1 MFVIV
6 LAQIVYI
13 QTAEKDKWEKAS
25 KQNRATITKP
35 IIATRGNIYDCQNRL
50 LASSVPQYSIHMDTR
65 VEALHLGGDTLFH
78 QYVDSMAEGFSRII
92 GDKSA
97 AEYKQMDAKDKRR
110 FVTDSILNNALY
122 ILMLA
127 FCIYTAIQRPNFV
140 TLGSLGNL
148 IVQVAAY
155 LPMALGIAGCIVLTG
170 TDLSAGRAVGLT
182 AAITGAF
189 LQKAD
194 YANKM
199 LTFLPEV
206 TPFWMF
212 VTLLSV
218 VAIGAIIGL
227 VNGFFVAKFSL
238 HPFIVT
244 LSTQLITYGAI
255 LWFFD
260 LNGNNGAPI
269 GGLDN
274 LYKDFLGTTMFK
286 MGNTPIPLYVLY
298 AVILTALMW
307 FIWNKTTFGKNMF
320 AVGSNA
326 EAAKVS
332 GVNVFW
338 TTVLV
343 HTLAGAMY
351 GYSGF
356 VEGFRSGSI
365 AAGTGAN
372 YECDAIA
379 ACVIGGVSFVGGTG
393 KISGI
398 VMGVFVLRIIFI
410 ALTMLGVSSSS
421 LYIIK
426 GAIILCAC
434 ALDMRKYLVKK

>member
-1 MFVIV
+1 MANPV
-6 LAQIVYI
+6 
-13 QTAEKDKWEKAS
+13 
-25 KQNRATITKP
+25 ATLQRT
-35 IIATRGNIYDCQNRL
+35 
-50 LASSVPQYSIHMDTR
+50 
-65 VEALHLGGDTLFH
+65 
-78 QYVDSMAEGFSRII
+78 
-92 GDKSA
+92 A
-97 AEYKQMDAKDKRR
+97 AEYRQMDQKDKRR
-110 FVTDSILNNALY
+110 FWTDGILNNALY
-122 ILMLA
+122 ILMLV
-127 FCIYTAIQRPNFV
+127 FCIYTAIQKPQFLSANA
-140 TLGSLGNL
+140 LGNL

-170 TDLSAGRAVGLT
+170 TDLSAGRAVGLS
-182 AAITGAF
+182 AAVTGAF
-189 LQKAD
+189 LQRVDFEGKIFS
-194 YANKM
+194 
-199 LTFLPEV
+199 FLPAV

-212 VTLLSV
+212 VTLLIV
-218 VAIGAIIGL
+218 IAIGAVIGL
-227 VNGFFVAKFSL
+227 INGFFVAKFSL

-244 LSTQLITYGAI
+244 LSTQLITYGII
-255 LWFFD
+255 LWFFEF
-260 LNGNNGAPI
+260 NKGAPI
-269 GGLDN
+269 GGLDDIYRN
-274 LYKDFLGTTMFK
+274 FLGTTMFK
-286 MGNTPIPLYVLY
+286 MGKTPIPLYVLY
-298 AVILTALMW
+298 AIILTGLMW
-307 FIWNKTTFGKNMF
+307 FIWNKTRFGKNMF

-332 GVNVFW
+332 GVNVFL

-351 GYSGF
+351 GYAGF

-398 VMGVFVLRIIFI
+398 VLGVVILRIIFI

>member
-1 MFVIV
+1 MTNPVAT
-6 LAQIVYI
+6 LQRTAAQYK
-13 QTAEKDKWEKAS
+13 E
-25 KQNRATITKP
+25 
-35 IIATRGNIYDCQNRL
+35 
-50 LASSVPQYSIHMDTR
+50 MDR
-65 VEALHLGGDTLFH
+65 
-78 QYVDSMAEGFSRII
+78 
-92 GDKSA
+92 
-97 AEYKQMDAKDKRR
+97 KDKRR
-110 FVTDSILNNALY
+110 FWSDGILNNALY

-127 FCIYTAIQRPNFV
+127 FCIYTAIQKPNFLS
-140 TLGSLGNL
+140 LGSLGNL

-170 TDLSAGRAVGLT
+170 TDLSAGRVAGLT
-182 AAITGAF
+182 AAVTGAF
-189 LQKAD
+189 LQRTD
-194 YANKM
+194 FANKM
-199 LTFLPEV
+199 LSFLPAV

-212 VTLLSV
+212 VTLLIV

-227 VNGFFVAKFSL
+227 VNGFFVAKFNL

-244 LSTQLITYGAI
+244 LSTQLITYGII
-255 LWFFD
+255 LWFFGV
-260 LNGNNGAPI
+260 NGNNGQPI
-269 GGLDN
+269 SGLSD
-274 LYKDFLGTTMFK
+274 LYKQFVGAEVFK
-286 MGNTPIPLYVLY
+286 MGNTRIPMYALY
-298 AVILTALMW
+298 AVILAALMW
-307 FIWNKTTFGKNMF
+307 FVWNKTTFGKNMF

-356 VEGFRSGSI
+356 IEGYRAGSI
-365 AAGTGAN
+365 AAGTGTN

-398 VMGVFVLRIIFI
+398 IMGVVILRIIFI
-410 ALTMLGVSSSS
+410 ALTMLGVDSSS

>member
-1 MFVIV
+1 
-6 LAQIVYI
+6 
-13 QTAEKDKWEKAS
+13 
-25 KQNRATITKP
+25 
-35 IIATRGNIYDCQNRL
+35 
-50 LASSVPQYSIHMDTR
+50 
-65 VEALHLGGDTLFH
+65 
-78 QYVDSMAEGFSRII
+78 MANPVANLQRT
-92 GDKSA
+92 A
-97 AEYKQMDAKDKRR
+97 AEYKAMDQKDKRR
-110 FVTDSILNNALY
+110 FWVDGILNNALY

-127 FCIYTAIQRPNFV
+127 FCIYTAIQRPNF
-140 TLGSLGNL
+140 LSMGSLGNL

-189 LQKAD
+189 LQRID

-218 VAIGAIIGL
+218 VAIGAVIGL
-227 VNGFFVAKFSL
+227 VNGFFVAKFNL

-244 LSTQLITYGAI
+244 LSTQLITYGII
-255 LWFFD
+255 LWFFA
-260 LNGNNGAPI
+260 LNGNNGQPI
-269 GGLDN
+269 SGLSDE
-274 LYKDFLGTTMFK
+274 YKMFVNGEMFRLG
-286 MGNTPIPLYVLY
+286 NVAVPRYVAY
-298 AVILTALMW
+298 AVILVALMW

-332 GVNVFW
+332 GVSVFW

-356 VEGFRSGSI
+356 VEGYRAGSI
-365 AAGTGAN
+365 AASTGLN

-398 VMGVFVLRIIFI
+398 VLGVVILRIIFI
-410 ALTMLGVSSSS
+410 ALTMLGVDSSS

-434 ALDMRKYLVKK
+434 SLDMRKYLVKK

>member
-1 MFVIV
+1 
-6 LAQIVYI
+6 
-13 QTAEKDKWEKAS
+13 
-25 KQNRATITKP
+25 
-35 IIATRGNIYDCQNRL
+35 
-50 LASSVPQYSIHMDTR
+50 
-65 VEALHLGGDTLFH
+65 
-78 QYVDSMAEGFSRII
+78 
-92 GDKSA
+92 
-97 AEYKQMDAKDKRR
+97 
-110 FVTDSILNNALY
+110 
-122 ILMLA
+122 
-127 FCIYTAIQRPNFV
+127 
-140 TLGSLGNL
+140 
-148 IVQVAAY
+148 
-155 LPMALGIAGCIVLTG
+155 
-170 TDLSAGRAVGLT
+170 
-182 AAITGAF
+182 
-189 LQKAD
+189 
-194 YANKM
+194 
-199 LTFLPEV
+199 
-206 TPFWMF
+206 MF
-212 VTLLSV
+212 VTFLSV
-218 VAIGAIIGL
+218 VAIGAVIGL
-227 VNGFFVAKFSL
+227 INGFFVAKFSL

-244 LSTQLITYGAI
+244 LSTQLITYGII

-260 LNGNNGAPI
+260 FNNGAPI
-269 GGLDN
+269 GGLDEIYRN
-274 LYKDFLGTTMFK
+274 FLGTPMFY
-286 MGNTPIPLYVLY
+286 MGNTPVPLYVLY
-298 AVILTALMW
+298 AVLLTALMW
-307 FIWNKTTFGKNMF
+307 FIWNKTIFGKNMF
-320 AVGSNA
+320 AVGSNG

-332 GVNVFW
+332 GVNVFL
-338 TTVLV
+338 TTMLV

>member
-1 MFVIV
+1 M
-6 LAQIVYI
+6 
-13 QTAEKDKWEKAS
+13 T
-25 KQNRATITKP
+25 NP
-35 IIATRGNIYDCQNRL
+35 
-50 LASSVPQYSIHMDTR
+50 
-65 VEALHLGGDTLFH
+65 VETL
-78 QYVDSMAEGFSRII
+78 QRT
-92 GDKSA
+92 A
-97 AEYKQMDAKDKRR
+97 AEYKEMDRKDKRR
-110 FVTDSILNNALY
+110 FWSDLVLNNALY
-122 ILMLA
+122 IVMLA
-127 FCIYTAIQRPNFV
+127 FCIYTWIQRPNFV
-140 TLGSLGNL
+140 SMNSLGNL

-182 AAITGAF
+182 AAVTGAF
-189 LQKAD
+189 LQRID

-206 TPFWMF
+206 TPLWMLM
-212 VTLLSV
+212 TLLSV
-218 VAIGAIIGL
+218 VAIGAVIGL

-244 LSTQLITYGAI
+244 LSTQLITYGII

-260 LNGNNGAPI
+260 FNNGAPI
-269 GGLDN
+269 GGLDEI
-274 LYKDFLGTTMFK
+274 YRDFLGTPMFY

-307 FIWNKTTFGKNMF
+307 LIWNKTTFGKNMF

-326 EAAKVS
+326 EAANVS
-332 GVNVFW
+332 GVNVFM

-351 GYSGF
+351 GYAGF

-398 VMGVFVLRIIFI
+398 VLGVFVLRIIFV

>member
-1 MFVIV
+1 MTNPV
-6 LAQIVYI
+6 
-13 QTAEKDKWEKAS
+13 
-25 KQNRATITKP
+25 ATLQRT
-35 IIATRGNIYDCQNRL
+35 
-50 LASSVPQYSIHMDTR
+50 
-65 VEALHLGGDTLFH
+65 
-78 QYVDSMAEGFSRII
+78 
-92 GDKSA
+92 A
-97 AEYKQMDAKDKRR
+97 AEYQKMSAKDKRR
-110 FVTDSILNNALY
+110 YVTDGILNNALY
-122 ILMLA
+122 ILMLI
-127 FCIYTAIQRPNFV
+127 FCIYTAIQRPNFLS
-140 TLGSLGNL
+140 LGSLGNL
-148 IVQVAAY
+148 IVQVASY

-194 YANKM
+194 YSNKI
-199 LTFLPEV
+199 LTMLPEV
-206 TPFWMF
+206 NALWLT
-212 VTLLSV
+212 VTLLIV
-218 VAIGAIIGL
+218 IAIGALIGL
-227 VNGFFVAKFSL
+227 INGFFVAKFNL

-244 LSTQLITYGAI
+244 LATQLITYGI
-255 LWFFD
+255 TLWFFD
-260 LNGNNGAPI
+260 LNGNNSSPI
-269 GGLDN
+269 GGQDQ

-286 MGNTPIPLYVLY
+286 MGTTVIPLYVLY
-298 AVILTALMW
+298 AVVLVALMW
-307 FIWNKTTFGKNMF
+307 FIWNKTKFGKNMF

-332 GVNVFW
+332 GVNVFM

-356 VEGFRSGSI
+356 VEGYRAGSI

-421 LYIIK
+421 NYIIK